1 MTWRISHQTARASRV
16 GLTSPAA
23 GTVVPVL
30 QIWCGVVQGMGCLL
44 AALLLGVG
52 PCGMVWPGK
61 GEGKARLMEH
71 ARDEVDENEVV

>member
-1 MTWRISHQTARASRV
+1 
-16 GLTSPAA
+16 
-23 GTVVPVL
+23 
-30 QIWCGVVQGMGCLL
+30 MGCSL